1 MQERASSGKD
11 LQFHLGQGDSSHM
24 HSFLRQ
30 NQSKFWPSSYPTYAL
45 LWAYLTT
52 LLWHRHIVDLCICQ
66 IILHANQMLQRR
78 EREFS
83 FAAWPSLEEEHLF
96 PNKSKIKKMI
106 HRSSIVCLEMW
117 ESDSLCA
124 HRYSLPREVF
134 IYISSGCKFF
144 LILSEFKNFYIW
156 NTGWESHVLPAAFI
170 PVRLRAFWPQG
181 PRVEVEAQSAL
192 TGGTMNRVRSC
203 QLSAQL
209 PLLECK

>member
-1 MQERASSGKD
+1 MRFSGLFSRPSFDTDTSSTFASVKLFFMRIRCCRDGKESSP
-11 LQFHLGQGDSSHM
+11 LLLGRHKRRSTCFQIN
-24 HSFLRQ
+24 LR
-30 NQSKFWPSSYPTYAL
+30 L
-45 LWAYLTT
+45 
-52 LLWHRHIVDLCICQ
+52 
-66 IILHANQMLQRR
+66 
-78 EREFS
+78 
-83 FAAWPSLEEEHLF
+83 
-96 PNKSKIKKMI
+96 KKMI
-106 HRSSIVCLEMW
+106 HCSSIVCLEMW
-117 ESDSLCA
+117 KSDSLCA

-134 IYISSGCKFF
+134 IYISSGCKFL
-144 LILSEFKNFYIW
+144 LILSEFKNFYLW